1 MTSPIELN
9 KCQEISTECTIDESM
24 NRTYV
29 KTLHVMTER
38 NRPPIFGYGTSSS
51 VQNLDDFG
59 SPYKWFGFTD
69 QWAFSNNYQIKRKSE
84 ITDPSS
90 GDIRTLWTITITY
103 DSKPTNNQKQQ
114 SPREDPTTEEPICR
128 GGFQMFKRGVWRDR
142 KDDPIVNAFG
152 DPYDPP
158 AEIDSALDT
167 VSISVNTKK
176 INLVQRANAIG
187 KVNSNTM
194 WGLEKRRVKLT
205 QWNWQKLWAGKNFP
219 YVKND
224 FEFEISFVE
233 HPKTYV
239 AKGPKGVKGYYKTL
253 PNSGERYWIEPPTGE
268 LDPCS
273 EVQYGETNRVE
284 RNIGKFAV
292 NDEVQSTRG
301 KLEKD
306 GTERKAC
313 LPDLYNVFE
322 LEHEF
327 DFSKIDRLP
336 TVSLPVP

>member
-9 KCQEISTECTIDESM
+9 KCQEISTELSVDESFH
-24 NRTYV
+24 RTYV
-29 KTLHVMTER
+29 KTLQVMTER
-38 NRPPIFGYGTSSS
+38 NRPPIFGFGSSPS

-59 SPYKWFGFTD
+59 SPYNWFGFTD
-69 QWAFSNNYQIKRKSE
+69 PWAFSNNYQVKRKSE

-90 GDIRTLWTITITY
+90 GEIRTLWIITITY
-103 DSKPTNNQKQQ
+103 DSKPTNNQKKQ

-158 AEIDSALDT
+158 AEIDTALDT
-167 VSISVNTKK
+167 VTISVNTKK
-176 INLVQRANAIG
+176 IDLVQRANAIG

-205 QWNWQKLWAGKNFP
+205 QWNWQKLWAGKNFA
-219 YVKND
+219 YVKNN

-253 PNSGERYWIEPPTGE
+253 PNSGERYWLEADADKDE
-268 LDPCS
+268 K
-273 EVQYGETNRVE
+273 
-284 RNIGKFAV
+284 NIGKFAV

-306 GTERKAC
+306 GTKRDPTE
-313 LPDLYNVFE
+313 PDLYNVFE

-327 DFSKIDRLP
+327 NFSKIDRLP
-336 TVSLPVP
+336 TVRLPVP